1 MFASETNR
9 RSAKDKT
16 GESCE
21 ECGKPSLARR
31 ERKERLCLL
40 LTAESVYGRS
50 THSTAQTT
58 APRHMARTSEDEDSN
73 PRPPAPFLSSPPPQA
88 QWFSGDRR
96 VRLRPWCLY
105 RRAGRSECK
114 VSREWTH
121 FSWLYS
127 FASAPEMG
135 LLYRLAV
142 CASFLF
148 VYVATE
154 PVSTLF

>member
-1 MFASETNR
+1 METRRIEMHTQAITTNTNARMDLLCQPKSYKTLKVRLGIHFRTTMFPSTTDR

-21 ECGKPSLARR
+21 ECGKPSLART

-73 PRPPAPFLSSPPPQA
+73 PRPPAPSSPL
-88 QWFSGDRR
+88 
-96 VRLRPWCLY
+96 LRPRLSGSLAT
-105 RRAGRSECK
+105 AG
-114 VSREWTH
+114 
-121 FSWLYS
+121 F
-127 FASAPEMG
+127 G
-135 LLYRLAV
+135 
-142 CASFLF
+142 
-148 VYVATE
+148 
-154 PVSTLF
+154 

>member
-1 MFASETNR
+1 MHTYAITTKTNARMDLLCQLKSYKTLKVRLGIHFRTTMFPSMTDR

-21 ECGKPSLARR
+21 ECGKPSLART

-73 PRPPAPFLSSPPPQA
+73 PRPPAPSSPL
-88 QWFSGDRR
+88 
-96 VRLRPWCLY
+96 LRPRLSGSLAT
-105 RRAGRSECK
+105 AG
-114 VSREWTH
+114 
-121 FSWLYS
+121 F
-127 FASAPEMG
+127 G
-135 LLYRLAV
+135 
-142 CASFLF
+142 
-148 VYVATE
+148 
-154 PVSTLF
+154 